1 MEFGFG
7 WPPADYIFTAAAL
20 LVGFLVYFY
29 APYWAVRKV
38 PGPPAL
44 PLVGH
49 LPLLGKHGPEV
60 FCVLAK
66 TYGPIFRSILNFPLR
81 SSFSVGN

>member
-1 MEFGFG
+1 MAVGEE
-7 WPPADYIFTAAAL
+7 YLFTLVAL

-29 APYWAVRKV
+29 APYWGVRKV

-49 LPLLGKHGPEV
+49 LPLLAKHGPDA
-60 FCVLAK
+60 FSVLAK
-66 TYGPIFRSILNFPLR
+66 TYGPIFRFVDYSPL
-81 SSFSVGN
+81 F